1 MPKINVYLNFE
12 GNCEEAFR
20 FYQSIF
26 GGEFTRIL
34 RYSQM
39 PEFEGM
45 PLITEDVSN
54 RIMHMVLPI
63 SDETQLMGCDTVG
76 EWSPRLLTGNNFSVW
91 VSADTKESAERIF
104 NMLGKEGHFTMPMI
118 EQFWGDY
125 FGMVTDKFGIN
136 WMINFR
142 PSEEAPQLLEFLRNA
157 EM

>member
-1 MPKINVYLNFE
+1 MPKVNIYLNFE

-20 FYQSIF
+20 FYQSVF
-26 GGEFTRIL
+26 GGEFTRLL
-34 RYSQM
+34 RYHQM
-39 PEFEGM
+39 PEVEGM
-45 PLITEDVSN
+45 PLITEDVSD
-54 RIMHMVLPI
+54 RIMHIVLPI

-91 VSADTKESAERIF
+91 VSADTKESAERMF
-104 NMLGKEGHFTMPMI
+104 NVLGEQGHASMPMI

-142 PSEEAPQLLEFLRNA
+142 PKERNLEVTELQNNSA
-157 EM
+157 L